1 MKTLRVV
8 ALASGFMALVLGS
21 MSCMS
26 RVSPP
31 LRTLTGEFVVTDVSA
46 DRFRIIGRDG
56 SYTAPAGTP
65 MQALDGRYVQV
76 QLTSSGEVVQVT
88 KAPDL
93 IEPITH
99 AWGNV
104 RGDLVV
110 IDATTGRF
118 KFAGDDQT
126 YFAPS
131 GIDVTP
137 YAGRLVEIRLDE
149 GDRVTD
155 MHVVSSSQPSYFP
168 QPAAPSCYFRDQTYP
183 AGAATCQSGTQYRCD
198 DSQWRSVGIA
208 CQMSNARDFD
218 APTRALRDC
227 NVGDATVANGSGIC
241 RDGSTLRC
249 NDGAWID
256 TRTACR

>member
-1 MKTLRVV
+1 MKTLRAVV
-8 ALASGFMALVLGS
+8 LASGFMALVLGS
-21 MSCMS
+21 MSCM
-26 RVSPP
+26 RTVAPP
-31 LRTLTGEFVVTDVSA
+31 LRTLTGEFVVTDASA

-56 SYTAPAGTP
+56 SYTAPTGTP

-76 QLTSSGEVVQVT
+76 QLTSSGRVVQVT

-93 IEPITH
+93 IEPVTH

-110 IDATTGRF
+110 TDATTGKF

-131 GIDVTP
+131 GVDVTP

-155 MHVVSSSQPSYFP
+155 MHVVRSPQPSYFP
-168 QPAAPSCYFRDQTYP
+168 PLAAPSCSFRDQTYA
-183 AGAATCQSGTQYRCD
+183 AGAAICQSGTQYRCD
-198 DSQWRSVGIA
+198 ESRWRSLGIA
-208 CQMSNARDFD
+208 CQVSNVRDLD
-218 APTRALRDC
+218 APTRASRDC

-241 RDGSTLRC
+241 RAGSTVRC
-249 NDGAWID
+249 DDGAWID
-256 TRTACR
+256 TRIACR